1 MARRSVDEDENA
13 DSLFLATPAHIVFP
27 QIDTEALEAA
37 LLPRRTT
44 SATNAAAE
52 AARKESTGNL
62 SSLGSKKT
70 IREIVATI
78 DPRVRVDADVDDVS
92 FEHALFPSS
101 QRIDGPAWL

>member
-1 MARRSVDEDENA
+1 MLSHEDEDT
-13 DSLFLATPAHIVFP
+13 DSVYLATPAHILFP

-37 LLPRRTT
+37 LLPRRNT

-62 SSLGSKKT
+62 SSIGSKKT

-78 DPRVRVDADVDDVS
+78 DPRVRVDADVDDVGVECPP
-92 FEHALFPSS
+92 FQLS
-101 QRIDGPAWL
+101 QRFDGRARL